1 MPTPQS
7 YENHVRWD
15 PTWHFIIM
23 PLLMLNIF
31 FASYE
36 TFRHFKEQ
44 HHPWLPWWIVMSIVL
59 FLAGA
64 KIRTYSITVQ
74 DRVIRLEERLRFAAL
89 LPKEELARTE
99 SLSKGQIIAL
109 RFASD
114 DELPALV
121 KRTLDED
128 LKPAQIKQA
137 INSWKPDYL
146 RV

>member
-1 MPTPQS
+1 MP
-7 YENHVRWD
+7 V
-15 PTWHFIIM
+15 
-23 PLLMLNIF
+23 LMLNIF

-36 TFRHFKEQ
+36 TFRHFRET
-44 HHPWLPWWIVMSIVL
+44 HHPWLPWWIVVSIVL
-59 FLAGA
+59 FLAVA
-64 KIRTYSITVQ
+64 KARTHSLTVQ
-74 DRVIRLEERLRFAAL
+74 DRLIRLEERLRFAAL